1 MATSDSN
8 ASAILIQAVR
18 DDARRQADEIL
29 ARANHEAV
37 AILAQATAE
46 ASQTRQEQLQVAQ
59 AEAQRRTDAIQAT
72 ISVEAGRLRATQV
85 EALLQSLYADVRSRL
100 VSRQGYDYR
109 EMLVALVTEVAR
121 QIGDTGLVVKLSP
134 PDRAAVAERLKQFTL
149 VDDPSMVDG
158 GVVVLDAAGR
168 RLWDNRLPSRLDR
181 LWPELR
187 RQIVAHIGG
196 GT

>member
-29 ARANHEAV
+29 VRTNHQAV